1 MRIGIDAR
9 LGLRSGVGRYTT
21 ELLDGA
27 SAYAPEHRFVVFVK
41 PSDLDTLVGKY
52 KGRTNIEWVTV
63 SGAPF
68 KLREHLEL
76 VSALIRAKLDLLH
89 VTFDYGVP
97 LWSSVPV
104 VLTVHDAWFESE
116 TFFRSQWTRRYFQ
129 TMTRRGLR
137 KAVTIITVSHFI
149 KDKIVTY
156 CPWMQSRSQD
166 IHIIPNGVGEQF
178 TPRTRNSS
186 ASQQVSALKPYLLYV
201 GVLAR
206 IKNIMGLLEAY
217 AYLRQIMPEAP
228 RLVLAGK
235 RDPSFPDPL
244 PRVRELGLEAHV
256 TFLGYIPDH
265 ALPDLYREA
274 ALFVL
279 PSLHEGFGIPVLEA
293 MASGIPVVASN
304 RGGIPEV
311 AGGAARLVNPVVP
324 QKMASGI
331 KEVLEDTSLCG
342 RMVEAGLLRAQQF
355 SWKTSAKRTL
365 DLYQGR

>member
-21 ELLDGA
+21 ELLDGV
-27 SAYAPEHRFVVFVK
+27 SVYAPEHRFVVFVK
-41 PSDLDTLVGKY
+41 SRDLDMLAGLY
-52 KGRTNIEWVTV
+52 KGRTNIEWVAL

-68 KLREHLEL
+68 KPRENLEL
-76 VSALIRAKLDLLH
+76 VWALIRAKIDMLH

-97 LWSSVPV
+97 LWSSVPM

-116 TFFRSQWTRRYFQ
+116 TFFRSQWTKRYFQ
-129 TMTRRGLR
+129 TMTRRGLH
-137 KAVTIITVSHFI
+137 KATTIITVSNFV
-149 KDKIVTY
+149 KNKILTY

-178 TPRTRNSS
+178 TPHAGNFGEPQHLRH
-186 ASQQVSALKPYLLYV
+186 LKPYLLYV

-217 AYLRQIMPEAP
+217 AQLRRMMPAAP

-244 PRVRELGLEAHV
+244 PRVRELGLESHV
-256 TFLGYIPDH
+256 TFLGYVPDH

-274 ALFVL
+274 SLFVF
-279 PSLHEGFGIPVLEA
+279 PSLHEGFGIPVVEA

-311 AGGAARLVNPVVP
+311 AGGAVRLVNPVVP
-324 QKMASGI
+324 QEIAAGM
-331 KEVLEDTSLCG
+331 KEVLEDASLRR

-355 SWKTSAKRTL
+355 SWKISARRTL
-365 DLYQGR
+365 DLYPGH